1 MDPAPQHWVKEIVA
15 LVCGLLKEVWLN
27 RPVFRE
33 ELVRFKA
40 FEAPRE
46 FCIIILQRDL
56 AKWRTENPPVLKI
69 VHTVQLLGDF
79 VSVCDSPMQCQ
90 HKEYTASRVVFSFN
104 YKFLQQCCKK
114 LAGVHTY
121 RTISLAQTS
130 CKFAYGWCCKLISM
144 MVFS

>member
-46 FCIIILQRDL
+46 FCIIIL
-56 AKWRTENPPVLKI
+56 
-69 VHTVQLLGDF
+69 
-79 VSVCDSPMQCQ
+79 
-90 HKEYTASRVVFSFN
+90 
-104 YKFLQQCCKK
+104 
-114 LAGVHTY
+114 
-121 RTISLAQTS
+121 
-130 CKFAYGWCCKLISM
+130 
-144 MVFS
+144 